1 MAEVVQ
7 LERWR
12 RERAHPAGSG
22 VGAEEQ
28 RLEQAVERLDRILAD
43 LGWNR
48 RAPAWVVTELLAIQ
62 GAVSMGLTEEAAL
75 RAESLATR
83 SERRRPR
90 KTSS

>member
-12 RERAHPAGSG
+12 RERTHPAGKG
-22 VGAEEQ
+22 VGAGER
-28 RLEQAVERLDRILAD
+28 RLEQAVDRLDGILAD

-62 GAVSMGLTEEAAL
+62 GAVSMGLTEEATQ
-75 RAESLATR
+75 RAESLAMR
-83 SERRRPR
+83 SERRRAR